1 MQGDFFLTQ
10 GVFLG
15 MRWLFETLTGQSI
28 VLTVVIS
35 TIIIRAISLIGDI
48 KSRESSLKMSAIQ
61 PQLDKLRKKYEND
74 PQRLQREQNK
84 LMKDNGVSMFGGCLP
99 MLFTLPIFFI
109 FIAAFRQWGQEMMV
123 HLIVTLDDDPTAG
136 VEMFKG
142 FKFLWVNNMWQ
153 PDSGFASVINDA
165 ATFLADS
172 KLPRLFYFRD
182 HPEALQKFIDLGFF
196 VEDSTSKYGVAL
208 ATVTDEITARYNEI
222 VAPCIELYSG
232 HNNGWFILPVLCGGS
247 QFLATW
253 ISTRMQ
259 PNQQQDSS
267 QGSMKLM
274 MYLMPLISVF
284 YCLKTNSAFALYWTV
299 SSILSIITTYLIN
312 KSFARKSALEKKEA

>member
-1 MQGDFFLTQ
+1 MQGDFFLTNA
-10 GVFLG
+10 VFLG

-35 TIIIRAISLIGDI
+35 TIIIRALSLIGDI

-74 PQRLQREQNK
+74 PQRLQREQSK
-84 LMKDNGVSMFGGCLP
+84 LMKENGVSMFGGCLP

-109 FIAAFRQWGQEMMV
+109 FIAAFRQWGEEMMV
-123 HLIVTLDDDPTAG
+123 HLIVTLDNDPEAG
-136 VEMFKG
+136 LEMFKS

-153 PDSGFASVINDA
+153 PDSGLSTVISDA
-165 ATFLADS
+165 TTFLAET

-196 VEDSTSKYGVAL
+196 VEDTASKYGASV
-208 ATVTDEITARYNEI
+208 ATVTDEVIANYNRI
-222 VAPCIELYSG
+222 VQPCVDLYSG
-232 HNNGWFILPVLCGGS
+232 YSNGWFILPVICGGS
-247 QFLATW
+247 QFLVSW
-253 ISTRMQ
+253 LSNKSQ
-259 PNQQQDSS
+259 PAAADQS
-267 QGSMKLM
+267 QNSMKILM
-274 MYLMPLISVF
+274 YVMPLITVF

-299 SSILSIITTYLIN
+299 SSILSLISTYLIN
-312 KSFARKSALEKKEA
+312 KSFAKKSQAEKKEA